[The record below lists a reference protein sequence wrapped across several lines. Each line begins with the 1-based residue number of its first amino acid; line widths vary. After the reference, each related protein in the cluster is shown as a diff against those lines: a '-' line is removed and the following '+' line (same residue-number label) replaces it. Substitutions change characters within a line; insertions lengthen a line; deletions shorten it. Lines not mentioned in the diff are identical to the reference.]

1 MRDWCNQDKKT
12 VCGFSHC
19 DIPYFRYLA
28 SLRQKP
34 AGNTPSGLFHV
45 MTRRLSTI
53 KPRLETLSTVRVQ
66 VIKDGAR
73 ANGDGSTARGY
84 NYRWQQE
91 RIRFLREHPL
101 CCYCQRD
108 GRVEPA
114 TVVDHIIPHKGN
126 NTLFW
131 DSDNWQPLCKRC
143 HDSTKK
149 AEESLGRGA

>member
-1 MRDWCNQDKKT
+1 M
-12 VCGFSHC
+12 S
-19 DIPYFRYLA
+19 
-28 SLRQKP
+28 
-34 AGNTPSGLFHV
+34 
-45 MTRRLSTI
+45 
-53 KPRLETLSTVRVQ
+53 PRLKALKSRIETLSTVRVQ

-91 RIRFLREHPL
+91 RERFLRAHPL

-114 TVVDHIIPHKGN
+114 TVVDHIIPHKGDKA
-126 NTLFW
+126 LFW
-131 DSDNWQPLCKRC
+131 DRDNWQPLCKRC

-149 AEESLGRGA
+149 AEEAKGRGGSKV